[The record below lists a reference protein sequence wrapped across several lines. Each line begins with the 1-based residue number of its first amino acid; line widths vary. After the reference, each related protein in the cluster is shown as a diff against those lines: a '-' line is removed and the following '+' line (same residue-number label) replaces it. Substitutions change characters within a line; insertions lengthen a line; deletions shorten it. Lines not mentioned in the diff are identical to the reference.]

1 MDTKIFRI
9 YGPPGTGKTTALLN
23 KVDEALSSGVDP
35 THIGYFAFT
44 RQAANEAVER
54 ACARFHLDKSQ
65 LPWFR
70 TLHSFALRLSGI
82 RQEQVMQPE
91 HYKEVGIALGFNLD
105 VEGSNLSGEDAFDL
119 NKSSS
124 PIVNLMNLARLRKID
139 LRQQYDESE
148 ISESWNTVKYVA
160 TALQEY
166 KNRYQLFDFTD
177 MLEVFVNE
185 SAQFC
190 PRLAVTFVDE
200 AQDLSPLQW
209 DVAHVLEQHSE
220 RIYAAGDDD
229 QAIYRWAGAD
239 VEHFINLNGGYEV
252 LEQSYRVPASVHP
265 MAERVVHR
273 IKRRVP
279 KKYLPREYIGNVEHI
294 ARAEMIDFSEGSWL
308 VLAQAAYFLSDI
320 TADLR
325 SRGYLFNY
333 RGRRSISE
341 NLSDAVNG
349 WEQLRKG
356 KQVTG
361 KTARTI
367 YSYMSINDRVKRGFK
382 KLPALDD
389 DDMVTLDELIAHHG
403 LIEEHDWRYAKKITN
418 SGYYSVPNIRHM
430 VWHMAMDRLPSAD
443 RAYITALL
451 RRGEKFNAEPRIN
464 LSTIHG
470 SKGGEADNVVLFTEI
485 SPAASKAAELAPDD
499 LHRVFYVGITRTKQ
513 NLYLVEPDDAT
524 RSYQI

>member
-1 MDTKIFRI
+1 METKIFRI

-23 KVDEALSSGVDP
+23 KVDEALANGVDP

-82 RQEQVMQPE
+82 RQEQIMQPE
-91 HYKEVGIALGFNLD
+91 HYKEVGIALGFNLNVD
-105 VEGSNLSGEDAFDL
+105 GSSLSGEDAFDL

-148 ISESWNTVKYVA
+148 INESWNTVKYVA

-239 VEHFINLNGGYEV
+239 VEHFIGLNGGYEV
-252 LEQSYRVPASVHP
+252 LEQSYRVPATVHP
-265 MAERVVHR
+265 LAERVVRR
-273 IKRRVP
+273 IKRRVT
-279 KKYLPREYIGNVEHI
+279 KKYLPRTDRGNVEHI
-294 ARAEMIDFSEGSWL
+294 ARAEMVDFSEGSWL

-341 NLSDAVNG
+341 SLSDAVNG

-367 YSYMSINDRVKRGFK
+367 YNYMSVNDRVKRGFK
-382 KLPALDD
+382 KLPALGDD
-389 DDMVTLDELIAHHG
+389 EMVTLDELIAQHG
-403 LIEEHDWRYAKKITN
+403 LIEGVDLIT
-418 SGYYSVPNIRHM
+418 SIRDM
-430 VWHMAMDRLPSAD
+430 LWHTAMDKLPSAD

>member
-308 VLAQAAYFLSDI
+308 VLAQAAYFLSNI

-451 RRGEKFNAEPRIN
+451 RRGEKFNVEPRIN

>member
-23 KVDEALSSGVDP
+23 KVDEALANGVDP

-105 VEGSNLSGEDAFDL
+105 VEGSSISGEDAFDL

-124 PIVNLMNLARLRKID
+124 PIVNLMNLARLRKVD

-148 ISESWNTVKYVA
+148 IDESWNTVKYVV

-265 MAERVVHR
+265 MAERVVRR

-279 KKYLPREYIGNVEHI
+279 KTYLPRTDRGNVEHI

-341 NLSDAVNG
+341 SLSDAVNG

-367 YSYMSINDRVKRGFK
+367 YNYMSVNDRVKRGFK

-403 LIEEHDWRYAKKITN
+403 LIEGVDLIT
-418 SGYYSVPNIRHM
+418 SIRDM
-430 VWHMAMDRLPSAD
+430 IWHTAMDKLPSAD

-470 SKGGEADNVVLFTEI
+470 SNGGEADNVVLFTEI

>member
-185 SAQFC
+185 STQFC

-308 VLAQAAYFLSDI
+308 VLAQAAYFLSNI